1 MAIYLYGLI
10 LRRNAERVPPD
21 VIGLDHAAVRTVACD
36 DLCALVS
43 TIASSPPRQNLDALA
58 AHDRASWMV
67 VRHAVT
73 AAASRYGQ
81 TFTDERALCGDLAM
95 YRKALL
101 ATLERY
107 DGYGEM
113 RIIMRAVGEP
123 RSVQAAIARP
133 KDPGRAYL
141 ESVRDTLKP
150 RPSLDFRS
158 ILGDLF
164 LDERVER
171 RGDLQM
177 IAHLVRFEDEA
188 TYRAAFYSHPAME
201 NATIT
206 GPHALYSFAEAG

>member
-10 LRRNAERVPPD
+10 LRRNAERVPSD

-43 TIASSPPRQNLDALA
+43 TIASTPSRQNLEALA

-67 VRHAVT
+67 VRNAVT

-81 TFTDERALCGDLAM
+81 TFADERVLCADLAM
-95 YRKALL
+95 YREGLL

-113 RIIMRAVGEP
+113 RIVMRVVNEP
-123 RSVQAAIARP
+123 RPVQAAIAKQR
-133 KDPGRAYL
+133 DPGRAYL

-158 ILGDLF
+158 ILGELF
-164 LDERVER
+164 LEERVER

-177 IAHLVRFEDEA
+177 IAHLVRFGDEA
-188 TYRAAFYSHPAME
+188 TYRAAFYSHPALE
-201 NATIT
+201 SATIT
-206 GPHALYSFAEAG
+206 GPHALYSFAEPS

>member
-10 LRRNAERVPPD
+10 LRRNAERVPSD
-21 VIGLDHAAVRTVACD
+21 VIGLDDATVRTVACD

-43 TIASSPPRQNLDALA
+43 TVASTPSRQNLEALA

-67 VRHAVT
+67 VRNAVT
-73 AAASRYGQ
+73 AAASRFGQ
-81 TFTDERALCGDLAM
+81 TFTDERVLCGDLAM
-95 YRKALL
+95 YRERLL

-113 RIIMRAVGEP
+113 RIIMRAVSEP
-123 RSVQAAIARP
+123 RSVRAAVVSRNE
-133 KDPGRAYL
+133 PGRAYL
-141 ESVRDTLKP
+141 ESLRDSLNP
-150 RPSLDFRS
+150 RPAVDFRS

-171 RGDLQM
+171 RGDVQM

-188 TYRAAFYSHPAME
+188 RYRAAFYSHPATQR
-201 NATIT
+201 ATIT
-206 GPHALYSFAEAG
+206 GPHALYSFAQPD